1 MESIMKPL
9 SRHSANKGASAS
21 AFRRNVSTT
30 KLINITAGP
39 MRGGI
44 RL

>member
-1 MESIMKPL
+1 MKPL
-9 SRHSANKGASAS
+9 SRSPVSKGASS
-21 AFRRNVSTT
+21 AQFRRNVSTT
-30 KLINITAGP
+30 KLINVTAGP